1 MTYVGCIDSRT
12 LLYPVMIR
20 DSYKSPSIMIRPKNP
35 FVKKQ
40 SPSSFPTHKKVTLLQ
55 RTAALCVPCS
65 SYVSVSYKGRPIKS
79 CCVARYVYHRTY
91 SYGI

>member
-1 MTYVGCIDSRT
+1 MAYVSCIDSRT
-12 LLYPVMIR
+12 LLYPVTIR
-20 DSYKSPSIMIRPKNP
+20 DSYKSPSILIRPKDP

-40 SPSSFPTHKKVTLLQ
+40 SQSSFHTHKKVALLQ

-65 SYVSVSYKGRPIKS
+65 SYISVSYKGRPVKS